1 MTTARGRAVA
11 RARHVVHARAFVGL
25 LALIF
30 AVALGGCGIGANSV
44 PASAPVASGGP
55 PVTGGGAVAQTRGA
69 IALALSSVAVQFG
82 DATRPYRPAES
93 ARLRNAPRAVY
104 QVVLP
109 DDPDAGFIVVYEFA
123 DAAAAVDAGNEE
135 AGYLGTGPAK
145 VQYQRETLHVL
156 RQLGP
161 TLVIYSW
168 SPTTARD
175 AAMAEAIASAL
186 GTFGIGFSVP
196 R

>member
-1 MTTARGRAVA
+1 MAAGMTARV
-11 RARHVVHARAFVGL
+11 
-25 LALIF
+25 
-30 AVALGGCGIGANSV
+30 VALVGALVLSAGLVSGCGIGANTSPRPV
-44 PASAPVASGGP
+44 PVASDGP
-55 PVTGGGAVAQTRGA
+55 AATVGGAVEQTRGA
-69 IALALSSVAVQFG
+69 IAAALASASVQFG
-82 DATRPYRPAES
+82 PATRDYRPAES

-104 QVVLP
+104 QAVLP
-109 DDPDAGFIVVYEFA
+109 DEPGAGFIVVYQFP

-145 VQYQRETLHVL
+145 VQYQRETRHVL

-161 TLVIYSW
+161 TLILYSW

-175 AAMAEAIASAL
+175 PARAEAIATAL
-186 GTFGIGFSVP
+186 GTLGIGFSVP